1 MGRMFQIIELEPRL
15 KSFDY
20 EAVLQNELDHIVD
33 IVSDR
38 RGNGIKFYM
47 GIELEME
54 KTEFDNSSDDD
65 DNNTEIKTFQTSAS
79 LMLPNT
85 DIEEEI
91 EKHISEIVNEVDEYQ
106 ENGSGWVALNVESI
120 TLMITKYS
128 PFPTND
134 LF

>member
-1 MGRMFQIIELEPRL
+1 MGGMFQIIELEPRL

-20 EAVLQNELDHIVD
+20 KAVLQNELDHIVD
-33 IVSDR
+33 IVSNR

-47 GIELEME
+47 GLELEME
-54 KTEFDNSSDDD
+54 KPEFDNSSGG
-65 DNNTEIKTFQTSAS
+65 NNTEIKSFQTSAS
-79 LMLPNT
+79 LILMNT

-91 EKHISEIVNEVDEYQ
+91 EKHISEIVNDIEEYV

-120 TLMITKYS
+120 TLMITKYT
-128 PFPTND
+128 PFPTKD